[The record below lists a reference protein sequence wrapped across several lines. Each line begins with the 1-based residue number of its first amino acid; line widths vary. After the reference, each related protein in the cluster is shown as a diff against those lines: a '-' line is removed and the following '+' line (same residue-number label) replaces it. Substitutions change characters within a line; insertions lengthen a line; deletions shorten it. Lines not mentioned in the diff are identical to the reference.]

1 MEVLDSIHNKTC
13 RKGFSQS
20 EGIDYTKTF
29 AAVVKYVALRL
40 LLAHATRFGWP
51 VDQLDV
57 GAAFLYGL
65 VKKSVFIRVPE
76 GMNMG
81 KSLIVWNY

>member
-40 LLAHATRFGWP
+40 LLAHATRFG
-51 VDQLDV
+51 
-57 GAAFLYGL
+57 
-65 VKKSVFIRVPE
+65 
-76 GMNMG
+76 
-81 KSLIVWNY
+81 